1 MKRRTRLVIA
11 ASCAVAVFAAPSA
24 AYAETQHHV
33 VTGDTLWAIGIANHT
48 TWQALA
54 AYNHIQNPNLI
65 FVDQIVKIPPKGYVA
80 PELPAPPAPTP
91 VVTQAPAPV
100 HHYQNVTT
108 LPTRTTYRPSY
119 NSGFQACVATRES
132 GNGSGS
138 SNIYGILD
146 STWRSLGRSGSAW
159 SASRAEQD
167 AAFAQLYAMDG
178 TSPWAPYDG
187 C

>member
-1 MKRRTRLVIA
+1 LKRRTRLAIA
-11 ASCAVAVFAAPSA
+11 AGCATAVFAFPSA
-24 AYAETQHHV
+24 AFAETQHHV
-33 VTGDTLWAIGIANHT
+33 VSGDTLWAIGIANNT
-48 TWQALA
+48 TWQELA
-54 AYNHIQNPNLI
+54 AYNNIPNPNLI

-80 PELPAPPAPTP
+80 PTPQP

-146 STWRSLGRSGSAW
+146 STWHSLGRSGSAW
-159 SASRAEQD
+159 SASRADQD

-178 TSPWAPYDG
+178 TQPWAPYDG